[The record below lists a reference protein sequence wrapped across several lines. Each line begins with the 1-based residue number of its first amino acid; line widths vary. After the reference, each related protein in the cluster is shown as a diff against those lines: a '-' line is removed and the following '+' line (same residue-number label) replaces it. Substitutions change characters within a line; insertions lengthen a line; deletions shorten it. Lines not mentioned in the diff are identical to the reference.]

1 MKVGK
6 NLKLIALD
14 LDGTL
19 LSLEKKISQE
29 NIQAIRKVQS
39 HGHIVMI
46 CSGRAPEDIKQILN
60 KYDLT
65 CPLAGSNGT
74 IVEAENRILY
84 SISLNRCDAKF
95 IAQRL
100 DDEKMPYCLYTNEGI
115 FAPEDWSKRVTQS
128 IEDLSNNHFTRFIE
142 KPLQSDFN
150 VFTNYNELIRNNSL
164 TVNKFFILSFNI
176 QKRKELISS
185 LSHVSNIGVT
195 SSSPFNVEIMHK
207 DGHKGI
213 GLKRMAEYYNIPI
226 VDTVAIGDNFNDVP
240 MLECAGLSIAMD
252 NADIQV
258 KKMCDTVTLSNSEN
272 GVAHALNL
280 YVL

>member
-1 MKVGK
+1 M
-6 NLKLIALD
+6 KLIALD

-19 LSLEKKISQE
+19 LSPEKHISQE
-29 NIQAIRKVQS
+29 NIQAIRTVQS
-39 HGHIVMI
+39 RGHFVMI

-74 IVEAENRILY
+74 IVEAENTLLN
-84 SISLNRCDAKF
+84 SISMDLGDVKF

-100 DDEKMPYCLYTNEGI
+100 DDEKLPYCLYTNKGI
-115 FAPEDWSKRVTQS
+115 FVPIDWSNRVIQS
-128 IEDLSNNHFTRFIE
+128 IEDLTNHDFNRFIK
-142 KPLQSDFN
+142 KPLQSN
-150 VFTNYNELIRNNSL
+150 LNYFTNYKDLLLNNRL
-164 TVNKFFILSFNI
+164 TVNKFFILTFHI
-176 QKRKELISS
+176 QRRKELISS
-185 LSHVSNIGVT
+185 LHHVSNIAVT

-213 GLKRMAEYYNIPI
+213 GLKRMAEYYNIPM
-226 VDTVAIGDNFNDVP
+226 VDTVAIGDNFNDIP